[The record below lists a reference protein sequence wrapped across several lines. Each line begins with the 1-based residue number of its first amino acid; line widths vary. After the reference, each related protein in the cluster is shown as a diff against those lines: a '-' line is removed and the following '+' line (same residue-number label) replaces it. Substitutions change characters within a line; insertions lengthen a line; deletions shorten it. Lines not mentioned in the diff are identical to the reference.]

1 MEFYDFPYIGN
12 FIIPTDFRI
21 FQRGRSTTNQIVLA
35 GDLQM
40 YHDVPLVADSFVVWD
55 PPTGPSNWGYVWQFF
70 GVSRNYGT
78 MVIKAISWDMGSLT
92 TVFFFFISENPLVH
106 WKCTCQGLGH
116 SGEDEWGQHESKVV
130 KWLTSHE

>member
-1 MEFYDFPYIGN
+1 MCFENSHPSLILK
-12 FIIPTDFRI
+12 
-21 FQRGRSTTNQIVLA
+21 RGLA

-92 TVFFFFISENPLVH
+92 TVFFFYFGKSTGSLEVH
-106 WKCTCQGLGH
+106 LPRFGTF
-116 SGEDEWGQHESKVV
+116 WGR
-130 KWLTSHE
+130 

>member
-1 MEFYDFPYIGN
+1 
-12 FIIPTDFRI
+12 
-21 FQRGRSTTNQIVLA
+21 
-35 GDLQM
+35 M

-92 TVFFFFISENPLVH
+92 TVFFLFRKIH
-106 WKCTCQGLGH
+106 WFTGSALAKVWDILGKMNGVNMNRK
-116 SGEDEWGQHESKVV
+116 SSNGS
-130 KWLTSHE
+130 LRMNNI